1 MNARVFI
8 PVDKAAFYRFIAT
21 EPEGRYEFEGGRI
34 VQQMTGG
41 TLRHGRIATR
51 MLRTI
56 EDQIVGTSW
65 QVTLERGVD
74 TPKTIRYGDVVM
86 EPVTSDPA
94 SLSTREP
101 ALIVEVLSPS
111 TIRTDL
117 DVKSVEYLSLSSLQ
131 AYIVASQTDAA
142 CLAWIR
148 GADGA
153 FGAAPVEHAAGE
165 VIAIPSLG
173 VSILV
178 ADIYAGI
185 DISTQDNPTQDNPTH
200 G

>member
-1 MNARVFI
+1 MNARVFV

-41 TLRHGRIATR
+41 TQRHFKIAKLFERCIETQLDALLWTVLRDWG
-51 MLRTI
+51 I
-56 EDQIVGTSW
+56 ETD
-65 QVTLERGVD
+65 VTV
-74 TPKTIRYGDVVM
+74 RYADVVVYSVG
-86 EPVTSDPA
+86 EPDSNLWTKN
-94 SLSTREP
+94 P

-111 TIRTDL
+111 TIRIDL
-117 DVKSVEYLSLSSLQ
+117 DVKSVEYLSVSSLQ

-153 FGAAPVEHAAGE
+153 FGAAPVEYAAGE
-165 VIAIPSLG
+165 VIAVPSLG
-173 VSILV
+173 VSISV
-178 ADIYAGI
+178 ADIYFGI
-185 DISTQDNPTQDNPTH
+185 DLSTQDPTH